1 MGENFLLFSQENSKS
16 QSLMWTYT
24 YVYDKCE
31 FSDMFEYTKVKNM
44 NSSCNSVVW
53 KISTNFFLYLF
64 EHFHIFVCFLLLLC
78 VYIIQLLKVIY
89 EINIFVLD
97 TSVLFMGNIKKDS
110 VIIWSL
116 FGILFLH
123 SCIHSKIF
131 TVKYKN
137 RKY

>member
-53 KISTNFFLYLF
+53 KISTNFFVFIRTFSYICVFFVVVMCLHYTTLESYIRDKYF
-64 EHFHIFVCFLLLLC
+64 CAWHKCPFHGQHKKGFCYHMVFVWHFI
-78 VYIIQLLKVIY
+78 
-89 EINIFVLD
+89 
-97 TSVLFMGNIKKDS
+97 SA
-110 VIIWSL
+110 
-116 FGILFLH
+116 FLH
-123 SCIHSKIF
+123 TLQNIYCEIQK
-131 TVKYKN
+131 
-137 RKY
+137 